1 MSEKSAKSPKDSPT
15 PATGPAP
22 SVRRISNPRPK
33 KTAKVAVKPVEHAAE
48 IAEVISAPVRPNPSK
63 FPEFPTSTDA
73 PEASETP
80 STRTDWPEPEA
91 ASSGAASAQDGPK
104 RKRRRKKGKGGAAQN
119 AAPHGENENLAQAVD
134 APTESSAPRPQHQNQ
149 SLRENQTPRSKPD
162 AELLAKCAWKIY
174 LAEISEEG
182 VALVGDNDAKEL
194 SRRCF
199 RLAEIFME
207 EQARRR

>member
-1 MSEKSAKSPKDSPT
+1 MSEKSARSPKDSPT

-33 KTAKVAVKPVEHAAE
+33 KAVKTAAKPAEHAAE
-48 IAEVISAPVRPNPSK
+48 MAEVISAPDRPSTPK
-63 FPEFPTSTDA
+63 FPEFPDA
-73 PEASETP
+73 PEAVETP
-80 STRTDWPEPEA
+80 SSRSDWPEPEA
-91 ASSGAASAQDGPK
+91 ASSGASSSPDGPK
-104 RKRRRKKGKGGAAQN
+104 RKRRRKKGKGGAVQN
-119 AAPHGENENLAQAVD
+119 AAPHGENENLSQAVD
-134 APTESSAPRPQHQNQ
+134 APTEAPAPQSRPQAPRP
-149 SLRENQTPRSKPD
+149 NQTPHSKPD

-199 RLAEIFME
+199 RLAEIFLE